1 MAAGILS
8 VLGCRDCELSI
19 LLVDDD
25 EMSELNRQYLSRD
38 HPTNVLAF
46 SMKEGENT
54 HLHPAV
60 LGDVVVSTETARRE
74 ALERGVTLEEEMA
87 LLLVHGVLHLLGYD
101 HEGAPE
107 AAAYME
113 AKEQE
118 ILARL
123 GLKGTGLEGT

>member
-8 VLGCRDCELSI
+8 ALGCRECELSI

-25 EMSELNRQYLSRD
+25 EMSQLNRQYLSRD

-74 ALERGVTLEEEMA
+74 ALERGVTIEEEMA

-123 GLKGTGLEGT
+123 GLKGTGLERK